1 MLLVLWLGETSQYYA
16 TDAVVG
22 GTRQSGLPLSTI
34 ETLFSISIFSS
45 IFSLLHASYYV
56 SVAPCTHHH
65 HHVITTNPSG
75 ALFALK
81 RKKMYEAE
89 IDKIANIK
97 ITLETQLVKITAAAG
112 DATTV
117 KTMEE
122 ARNAMKAIR
131 EDTDIDKVDDLMDAI
146 KEEME
151 IADEISNSLAQPI
164 DPLLADDD
172 VLLAEL
178 LEMEEDNVEDPGCS
192 LPDVPRNELPAIPNV
207 TKEEE
212 EELKQLEAESAG

>member
-1 MLLVLWLGETSQYYA
+1 LEKK
-16 TDAVVG
+16 
-22 GTRQSGLPLSTI
+22 I
-34 ETLFSISIFSS
+34 EQLT
-45 IFSLLHASYYV
+45 AE
-56 SVAPCTHHH
+56 AKAKM
-65 HHVITTNPSG
+65 TNKDKKG
-75 ALFALK
+75 ALSSL
-81 RKKMYEAE
+81 RCKKLHEAE

>member
-1 MLLVLWLGETSQYYA
+1 MLLMLSLGEHVSQAYRYQ
-16 TDAVVG
+16 
-22 GTRQSGLPLSTI
+22 QSRLCFQYQYSHQS
-34 ETLFSISIFSS
+34 FHCFM
-45 IFSLLHASYYV
+45 HHNYV

>member
-1 MLLVLWLGETSQYYA
+1 MEAWPKYSK
-16 TDAVVG
+16 
-22 GTRQSGLPLSTI
+22 SPLY
-34 ETLFSISIFSS
+34 FRSISILTNLTSLPH
-45 IFSLLHASYYV
+45 SLLH
-56 SVAPCTHHH
+56 
-65 HHVITTNPSG
+65 HVTQIYPG
-75 ALFALK
+75 ALSSL
-81 RKKMYEAE
+81 RCKKLHEAE